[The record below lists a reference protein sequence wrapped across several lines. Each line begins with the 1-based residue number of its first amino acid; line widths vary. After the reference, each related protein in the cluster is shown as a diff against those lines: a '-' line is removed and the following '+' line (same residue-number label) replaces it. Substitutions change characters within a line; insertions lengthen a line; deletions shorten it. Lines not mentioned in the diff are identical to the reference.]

1 MKPTKQSFALTT
13 VDLVTIG
20 VNTFLALMHFIF
32 ASDTTN
38 LFLGLGFLAATG
50 VTLVFAAADARG
62 VIRRGTVLHFLRLF
76 HVQALYAPYFMRV
89 IALSQLV
96 WGGQSFDSLFF
107 RMEEAVFGVQLALVL
122 PERFGHLRALNEL
135 IFFAYFAFYALL
147 CLPGWILYLKRRYRE
162 AERALFTITAS
173 FGLLYVW
180 YVFFPVHGPK
190 YYIDELYA
198 RWYQDLDGYFFS
210 WLMRSIFEDANL
222 AGAAVPSSH
231 VAISTIA
238 TILVGRSMPRLLL
251 AFAPITAV
259 LYVSTVYIYA
269 HYAVDVLLGLAV
281 VPLLLWASRALSS
294 RLEQRLCAGRPAEVE
309 RKTAAG
315 NRTSRLRRTAS

>member
-1 MKPTKQSFALTT
+1 MKPTRQSFAFTT

-20 VNTFLALMHFIF
+20 INTFLALMHFVF
-32 ASDTTN
+32 ASDPTN
-38 LFLGLGFLAATG
+38 LFLGLAFLAASG
-50 VTLVFAAADARG
+50 VTLAFAAADARG
-62 VIRRGTVLHFLRLF
+62 SIRRGTVLHFLRLF

-96 WGGQSFDSLFF
+96 WGGQSFDSFF
-107 RMEEAVFGVQLALVL
+107 FTMEEAVFGVQLALVL

-147 CLPGWILYLKRRYRE
+147 CLPGWVLYLKRRYRE

-190 YYIDELYA
+190 YYIDELQA

-210 WLMRSIFEDANL
+210 WLMRTIFQDANL

-238 TILVGRSMPRLLL
+238 TVLVGRTVPRLLI

-281 VPLLLWASRALSS
+281 VPLLLLASHALQTRFER
-294 RLEQRLCAGRPAEVE
+294 RLSKGRPA
-309 RKTAAG
+309 KTDGASAADDEKA
-315 NRTSRLRRTAS
+315 NARRSAS

>member
-1 MKPTKQSFALTT
+1 MTPTKRTFAFTT
-13 VDLVTIG
+13 VDFAAIG
-20 VNTFLALMHFIF
+20 INTFLAVMHFVF

-38 LFLGLGFLAATG
+38 LSLGLGFLAANG
-50 VTLVFAAADARG
+50 LTLAFAAADERG
-62 VIRRGTVLHFLRLF
+62 YIRQGTVLHFLRLF

-96 WGGQSFDSLFF
+96 WGGQSFDSFF
-107 RMEEAVFGVQLALVL
+107 YRMEEAVFGTQLAIVV
-122 PERFGHLRALNEL
+122 PETFGHLRALNEL

-147 CLPGWILYLKRRYRE
+147 CLPGWVLYLKRRYRE

-173 FGLLYVW
+173 FGLLYIW

-190 YYIDELYA
+190 YYIDELHA
-198 RWYQDLDGYFFS
+198 RWYSDLDGYLFS
-210 WLMRSIFEDANL
+210 WLMRTIFADANL

-238 TILVGRSMPRLLL
+238 TILVGRSVPRLLL
-251 AFAPITAV
+251 AFVPITAV

-269 HYAVDVLLGLAV
+269 HYAVDVLLGIAV
-281 VPLLLWASRALSS
+281 VPLLLAASGALHTALS
-294 RLEQRLCAGRPAEVE
+294 RRAGAYAHPTADAQ
-309 RKTAAG
+309 TAADE
-315 NRTSRLRRTAS
+315 RSRTAS